1 MAARIDQ
8 DSWLAEE
15 VEAKLHR
22 VGAGPMRQLVDE
34 GLEDKSERVGTRRAQ
49 RPGRHAKLHQRLA
62 IFDVGDEQRRKFVGV
77 HGRGIGELAAPP
89 EGHEMI
95 AQGDKPAVIV
105 ETTLEEVEARRPVE
119 IVLHVV
125 LAVPHEFHRRADLL
139 RDPGRFGHEVVA
151 QASAEAAADAGHI
164 DGDVALADAQG
175 GGHKLRAGPR
185 QLGRRPEHDLAVLI
199 VRR

>member
-1 MAARIDQ
+1 MRPVGKFRDTEQHVAHPAGIEIAQRIGLAARIDQ
-8 DSWLAEE
+8 NSRLAEE

-22 VGAGPMRQLVDE
+22 VLAGPMRQLVDE

-125 LAVPHEFHRRADLL
+125 LAVPHAVS
-139 RDPGRFGHEVVA
+139 PA
-151 QASAEAAADAGHI
+151 
-164 DGDVALADAQG
+164 
-175 GGHKLRAGPR
+175 
-185 QLGRRPEHDLAVLI
+185 RRPASRSRPL
-199 VRR
+199 RP